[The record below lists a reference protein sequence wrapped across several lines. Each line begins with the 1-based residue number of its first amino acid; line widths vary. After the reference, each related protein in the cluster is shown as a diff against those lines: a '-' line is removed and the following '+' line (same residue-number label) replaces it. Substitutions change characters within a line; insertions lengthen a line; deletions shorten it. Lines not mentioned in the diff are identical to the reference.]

1 MDTNVEQLN
10 GDHVERYASKNALL
24 TSPDQVKLAVGHQL
38 GRHVGKG
45 RTVIPTKHPTAHAGH
60 GDT

>member
-10 GDHVERYASKNALL
+10 GDHVERYTSKNALL
-24 TSPDQVKLAVGHQL
+24 TSPEQVKLAAGHQL

-45 RTVIPTKHPTAHAGH
+45 RTVIPTKHPTVRAEYGA
-60 GDT
+60 T